1 MNTNVAEALVEEVLQ
16 RTGWPT
22 TRITPGLYRCDGV
35 GSARKNLMVRIDPAG
50 YVAAAIVPVA
60 ASPRDAKKAAAL
72 YKRLLELNH
81 QLLMARFCI
90 DDDLDVL
97 LAVEHPTADLD
108 ASELEAALDLLAHYI
123 DAHGA
128 EIEALASA

>member
-1 MNTNVAEALVEEVLQ
+1 MTTSPEALVEEVLS

-35 GSARKNLMVRIDPAG
+35 GQRRKSLLVRIDPAG

-60 ASPRDAKKAAAL
+60 ASPRDSKKAARL
-72 YKRLLELNH
+72 YRRLLELNH
-81 QLLMARFCI
+81 EVLMVRFCI
-90 DDDLDVL
+90 DDDLDVIL
-97 LAVEHPTADLD
+97 SVEHPSADLD
-108 ASELEAALDLLAHYI
+108 PSELEAALDLLAHYI

-128 EIEALASA
+128 EIEALAQG